1 MQDNIQ
7 NTINALKKGEIILHK
22 TDTVWGLAC
31 DATDDK
37 AIEKIINLKN
47 RPADKSFIL
56 LVSDITQLNVYV
68 EKIPDIAWDLVEFA
82 EKPLTVIYPKGKNLP
97 ISVMASDGSIAIR
110 VVKEKRCRDL
120 IYKFGKAIISTSA
133 NISGEKT
140 PITFSD
146 IKQEI
151 KDKVDYIEQL
161 EGLESISEPSTIVQL
176 GLNGDFKFIRK

>member
-7 NTINALKKGEIILHK
+7 NTINALKKGGVILHK
-22 TDTVWGLAC
+22 TDTIWGLAC
-31 DATDDK
+31 DADNEK
-37 AIEKIINLKN
+37 AIEKIIKIKK

-56 LVSDITQLNVYV
+56 LISDITQLNIYV
-68 EKIPDIAWDLVEFA
+68 EKIPDIAWDIVEFA

-97 ISVMASDGSIAIR
+97 LSVLASDGSIAIR
-110 VVKEKRCRDL
+110 VVKDKTCRDL
-120 IYKFGKAIISTSA
+120 IYKFGKAIVSTSA

-140 PITFSD
+140 PINFNE

-151 KDKVDYIEQL
+151 KDEVDFIEQL
-161 EGLESISEPSTIVQL
+161 VGQESISEPSTIVQL